1 MIGLENRIGQFVRLE
16 LTFESDWI
24 LLSEIWFDLIDPSPV
39 MKNFTS
45 EQLFQVFEWSHSESY
60 RSMMMNAK
68 SSQSKRK
75 TTSIATSAASAS
87 AIQPNNA
94 GDTRYRVMSEDAIGH
109 GDDDGDDQ
117 SSEKLLAKN
126 LLQMQSKKQILKY
139 SLIIACLCILGLV
152 IISLI
157 TSFIFK
163 RISIRKSNIFTE
175 MSNRIDS
182 NGTNQTGLTNVYNN
196 NNTGTI
202 IDPKQNQ
209 KQRGPPTSF
218 SSTSKTLQFNRK
230 FYASSNLI
238 NSTGSKN
245 KIRTH
250 SNCSNERNFSN
261 IGSEE
266 KRKIHGKNRI
276 NQPIINDNLL
286 LNIEIDDVGAG
297 NWNRNIKINQK
308 QTTHDNNQKSIY
320 QPRAQ
325 QQQQK
330 IRNHQLPILN
340 TFMDQYQHQHRPQN
354 IYNSPTLGK
363 CKYGEVL
370 LCNIPFDRDDND
382 RKNSKLKKHLSI
394 VRTVNDMN
402 LKNEFLDATNRW
414 HTLALK
420 ESRSNRRNRSISSM
434 IETIITSN
442 DECDANDGDG
452 GHDDRELINGNFAR
466 LLGMIETSNYIA
478 SIIEHGDCDLNYFLK
493 KSTADILR

>member
-1 MIGLENRIGQFVRLE
+1 MIFPFR
-16 LTFESDWI
+16 
-24 LLSEIWFDLIDPSPV
+24 
-39 MKNFTS
+39 
-45 EQLFQVFEWSHSESY
+45 
-60 RSMMMNAK
+60 
-68 SSQSKRK
+68 
-75 TTSIATSAASAS
+75 
-87 AIQPNNA
+87 
-94 GDTRYRVMSEDAIGH
+94 
-109 GDDDGDDQ
+109 
-117 SSEKLLAKN
+117 
-126 LLQMQSKKQILKY
+126 
-139 SLIIACLCILGLV
+139 
-152 IISLI
+152 
-157 TSFIFK
+157 
-163 RISIRKSNIFTE
+163 
-175 MSNRIDS
+175 
-182 NGTNQTGLTNVYNN
+182 
-196 NNTGTI
+196 
-202 IDPKQNQ
+202 
-209 KQRGPPTSF
+209 
-218 SSTSKTLQFNRK
+218 
-230 FYASSNLI
+230 
-238 NSTGSKN
+238 
-245 KIRTH
+245 
-250 SNCSNERNFSN
+250 
-261 IGSEE
+261 
-266 KRKIHGKNRI
+266 IHGKNRI

-354 IYNSPTLGK
+354 IYNSPTYFDRHPQQQRPQQRQNNFGCDRSSNNNTSIALVNQQNFFNASTNDSSDDDDGDDENSESLIVNQEDRSFKIDGRFGVRIYSESEIGVIQSLGK

-442 DECDANDGDG
+442 DECDVNDGDG